1 MRNDECRIRLITPS
15 GKEQVFQKEEGHWV
29 QISTR
34 GIKRPCTAE
43 QVLSHLLPAL
53 FFGRVATKV
62 VRISGKQ
69 KRSLSNPAKI
79 AGLFTLKARH
89 LHRVE

>member
-1 MRNDECRIRLITPS
+1 MRNDECRIRFITPN
-15 GKEQVFQKEEGHWV
+15 GKEQVFLKEEGHWV

-53 FFGRVATKV
+53 FFGLVTTKV
-62 VRISGKQ
+62 ER
-69 KRSLSNPAKI
+69 LSQ
-79 AGLFTLKARH
+79 
-89 LHRVE
+89 